1 MHLILEEVY
10 IYWSSIVI
18 VTLFFGTSNAIVS
31 FFKRKFFKT
40 FDLRL
45 FLFGLIFSYIQIFI
59 GLTLYLIS
67 PKFNLWYKFSVI
79 KVIENKEVRFFLLEY
94 PLTNLLMV
102 FLITVGWSLS
112 QFTVDSRKKFLRI
125 GIFYG
130 LGLMILIYR
139 AIKLKSMW
147 KKYT

>member
-1 MHLILEEVY
+1 MN

-18 VTLFFGTSNAIVS
+18 LTLFFGTSNAIVC

-45 FLFGLIFSYIQIFI
+45 FLFGLIFSYIKICI

-67 PKFNLWYKFSVI
+67 PKFNLWYEFSLI
-79 KVIENKEVRFFLLEY
+79 KVLENREARFFLLEY
-94 PLTNLLMV
+94 PLTNLLVV

-112 QFTVDSRKKFLRI
+112 KITVDSRKKFLRI

-130 LGLMILIYR
+130 LGFIILFFR
-139 AIKLKSMW
+139 AINLNSM
-147 KKYT
+147 

>member
-1 MHLILEEVY
+1 MHLHLILEDVY

-18 VTLFFGTSNAIVS
+18 LILLFSTTNAIVS
-31 FFKRKFFKT
+31 FFKRKFFKP
-40 FDLRL
+40 FHLRL

-67 PKFNLWYKFSVI
+67 PKFNLWYEFSII
-79 KVIENKEVRFFLLEY
+79 KVIKNKEARFFLLEY

-130 LGLMILIYR
+130 LGFIILIYR
-139 AIKLKSMW
+139 TLKLNSI
-147 KKYT
+147 

>member
-31 FFKRKFFKT
+31 FFKRKSFKT

-45 FLFGLIFSYIQIFI
+45 FLFGLIFSYILLCI

-94 PLTNLLMV
+94 PLTNLMMV

-139 AIKLKSMW
+139 AIKLKSM
-147 KKYT
+147 

>member
-31 FFKRKFFKT
+31 FFKRKSFKT